1 MLTIRMAKL
10 DGETERAVEPSV
22 APAAFARGEDLGDLR
37 ANTLWTGS
45 AEALGLLGLGRGEE
59 ATAPQLGA
67 AIAGRHV
74 GTGAQVRADG
84 AAYDLTFI
92 VPASISWVWA
102 QGDPTLR
109 ADVERAVLAG
119 AHSSVEHLVRTRPLV
134 DRTEPGQGFAA
145 ALALH
150 VAGTTQASPEP
161 PPPLLHVHIYLVG
174 VLDASG
180 TLRGPDHEELYE
192 DSLTREGGAV
202 GRARLAQDLRELGF
216 DITPGTGRGGRS
228 FEITGVPEGLLL
240 VGQSAD
246 KGCAGLGEE
255 TERDY
260 RNPDYRKPDCWE

>member
-1 MLTIRMAKL
+1 MLTIRMVKVE
-10 DGETERAVEPSV
+10 GEAERAVEPSV
-22 APAAFARGEDLGDLR
+22 APAAFARREELGDLR

-45 AEALGLLGLGRGEE
+45 AEALEVLGLRRGEE

-74 GTGAQVRADG
+74 GSGAQARVDG
-84 AAYDLTFI
+84 DAYDLTFT

-102 QGDPTLR
+102 QGDPALR
-109 ADVERAVLAG
+109 VDVERAVLAG
-119 AHSSVEHLVRTRPLV
+119 AHRSVEHLVRTRPLV
-134 DRTEPGQGFAA
+134 DGTEPGHGFAA

-174 VLDASG
+174 VLDASEE
-180 TLRGPDHEELYE
+180 LRGPNHEALYE

-202 GRARLAQDLRELGF
+202 GRAALAQDLRELGF

-260 RNPDYRKPDCWE
+260 SNPNFWE